1 MALFLEVLHG
11 RADEREHDEQVLL
24 LQHLREAILEA
35 DKDHYGMKAENKIPR
50 DVLHALLPSL
60 FASTSA
66 EGLAEIGAAL
76 DRSYDAEPGVKLP
89 EAKGAGGR
97 GVIRWPLLFEA
108 DRDGNQSAFVEC
120 IRSLHLQEPST
131 FVAQLTAQ
139 IAAEQLRGTRAAG
152 DSIDVVSL
160 PLLFAAVAAVDPHRS
175 HADVA
180 RLIGAALRRDP
191 ATLRPEAEAKVP
203 IELVGF
209 LRRVTRLRPRFSAGP
224 R

>member
-120 IRSLHLQEPST
+120 IRSLHLQEPSM

-139 IAAEQLRGTRAAG
+139 IAAEQLR
-152 DSIDVVSL
+152 
-160 PLLFAAVAAVDPHRS
+160 
-175 HADVA
+175 
-180 RLIGAALRRDP
+180 
-191 ATLRPEAEAKVP
+191 
-203 IELVGF
+203 
-209 LRRVTRLRPRFSAGP
+209 RLRPRFSAGP